1 MSWVLKGN
9 GGINSTLEDMYKWY
23 VALKR
28 NKVLSQSLTDE
39 LTSPYI
45 LAKDG
50 GPSYYA
56 YGWAIDNSDRNTK
69 IVSHKGGNR
78 VFFHDF
84 IWVQEEDALILFST
98 NAVNDRIENLAW
110 RIEKMLFNESY
121 LAPPIK
127 KNAHFMVYTHHHSK
141 CRF

>member
-84 IWVQEEDALILFST
+84 IWVQEEDALILFRLMPST
-98 NAVNDRIENLAW
+98 IEL
-110 RIEKMLFNESY
+110 KTSPGVL
-121 LAPPIK
+121 K
-127 KNAHFMVYTHHHSK
+127 KCCLMKVT
-141 CRF
+141 